1 MGTLFFSYGKRSWRE
16 WVIGG
21 GIRINKAA
29 RSGEV
34 TFMLGVVIMNCRG
47 LVDPQNKPFGNVL
60 PLEVQVKIMF
70 WVECMLT
77 NDKRKKVN
85 REFKGLGK
93 CYVTGFPQHLGE
105 D

>member
-1 MGTLFFSYGKRSWRE
+1 MWGGRDRKDTLGGTPHGYTFFSYGKRSWRE

-21 GIRINKAA
+21 GIRINEVA

-34 TFMLGVVIMNCRG
+34 TFMLGAVNMNCRG

-70 WVECMLT
+70 WAECMLT
-77 NDKRKKVN
+77 NDKRKKMN
-85 REFKGLGK
+85 
-93 CYVTGFPQHLGE
+93 Q
-105 D
+105 